1 MASVE
6 ENPNAGHK
14 KGPGVK
20 KAKKLSTRIDMTPF
34 VDVIL
39 LLIIFFVFTTTMSS
53 PTTMDLN
60 MPKDTDKKNEETKI
74 KQSGA
79 LNILLGKDDALFYY
93 EGELDATASN
103 FKSASFSEIRDVI
116 INKKKDVMSRYV
128 TDPACEQ
135 KALAEK
141 KSIDDCKQKDFF
153 VVIKPTDEAKY
164 KNVLDILDEMTI
176 NKVARYALVK
186 PFATELDLVKVTE
199 GASGAPATPPAA
211 PPAK

>member
-6 ENPNAGHK
+6 ENPSGGGHK

-20 KAKKLSTRIDMTPF
+20 KAKKLSTKIDMTPF

-39 LLIIFFVFTTTMSS
+39 LLIIFFVFTTTLSQ

-60 MPKDTDKKNEETKI
+60 MPKDTDKKDEETKI

-79 LNILLGKDDALFYY
+79 LNILMGKDDALFFY
-93 EGELDATASN
+93 EGELLPDGSN
-103 FKSASFSEIRDVI
+103 FKSASYSEIRDVI

-128 TDPACEQ
+128 QDPACEQ

-164 KNVLDILDEMTI
+164 KNILDILDEMTI

-186 PFATELDLVKVTE
+186 PFDTELDLVKVSE
-199 GASGAPATPPAA
+199 GGAAAPAPAA
-211 PPAK
+211 TGK